1 MTGRHGYNYTAT
13 QMPQIVIYY
22 PPSDAAVVRKAKE
35 KAAAAGSKSLSS
47 VAMKAIREYAA
58 EPRAKK
64 ASDGR

>member
-1 MTGRHGYNYTAT
+1 
-13 QMPQIVIYY
+13 MPQIVIYY